1 MERSP
6 SARQEAAA
14 VGKRP
19 RPNQTS
25 AAAERDD
32 RRAGLT
38 AWTRARLR
46 KMLPDAPALDE
57 LEIVSGD
64 ASHRRYFRARPA
76 AATTYIAVDAP
87 PQLEDSR
94 PFVEVARLLRAAS
107 LRAPEPHAADLEQ
120 GYMLLEDFGDQLYL
134 PSLLRA
140 RESGDFETADR
151 LYRGAIDSLLDMQQH
166 VDPRKLP
173 AYDKTEL
180 EREMSLFP
188 DWFCRRWLQVEPNAE
203 QMEIIDGCFDFLCG
217 AALAQTRVAVHRD
230 YHSRNLMLPPTGA
243 DRPGILDFQD
253 AVHGACSY
261 DLVSLLRDCYIKW
274 DRRRLEDWIGH
285 YLEGARSRGIVSGV
299 SDAQFRR
306 DFDLMGLQ
314 RHLKVLGIF
323 CRLAIRDHKPGFL
336 ADIPLVMEYFA
347 EVAGEHREMA
357 PILSWFHREL
367 EPRARDKLQPVN

>member
-6 SARQEAAA
+6 STRQEAAA
-14 VGKRP
+14 PAAG
-19 RPNQTS
+19 
-25 AAAERDD
+25 AAAEQDG

-46 KMLPDAPALDE
+46 QMLPNAPELGK

-64 ASHRRYFRARPA
+64 ASHRRYFRARPTA
-76 AATTYIAVDAP
+76 ETSYIAVDAP
-87 PQLEDSR
+87 PQKEDSR
-94 PFVEVARLLRAAS
+94 PFVEVTRLLRAAS
-107 LRAPEPHAADLEQ
+107 LRAPELHAADLEQ

-134 PSLLRA
+134 PSLLQA
-140 RESGDFETADR
+140 QESGDFETVGR
-151 LYRGAIDSLLDMQQH
+151 LYRAAIDSLLDLQQH
-166 VDPRKLP
+166 VDPRELP

-180 EREMSLFP
+180 TREMSLFP

-217 AALAQTRVAVHRD
+217 AALAQTQVAVHRD
-230 YHSRNLMLPPTGA
+230 YHSRNLMLPRAGA

-253 AVHGACSY
+253 AVQGACSY

-274 DRRRLEDWIGH
+274 DRRRLEEWIGY

-323 CRLAIRDHKPGFL
+323 CRLTIRDHKAGFL
-336 ADIPLVMEYFA
+336 ADIPLVMEYFT
-347 EVAGEHREMA
+347 EVAGEYREME
-357 PILSWFHREL
+357 PIQSWFRREL
-367 EPRARDKLQPVN
+367 EPRAREKLRSVN

>member
-6 SARQEAAA
+6 STRQEAAA
-14 VGKRP
+14 PAAEKD
-19 RPNQTS
+19 
-25 AAAERDD
+25 AAAEQDGRL
-32 RRAGLT
+32 AGLT
-38 AWTRARLR
+38 VWTRARLR
-46 KMLPDAPALDE
+46 QMLPDAPELGE

-64 ASHRRYFRARPA
+64 ASHRRYFRARPTA
-76 AATTYIAVDAP
+76 ETSYIAVDAP
-87 PQLEDSR
+87 PQKEDSR
-94 PFVEVARLLRAAS
+94 PFVEVTRLLRGAS
-107 LRAPEPHAADLEQ
+107 LRAPELHAADLEQ

-134 PSLLRA
+134 PRLLRA
-140 RESGDFETADR
+140 RESGDLETVDR
-151 LYRGAIDSLLDMQQH
+151 LYRTAIDSLLDLQQH
-166 VDPRKLP
+166 VDPRELP

-180 EREMSLFP
+180 TREMSLFP
-188 DWFCRRWLQVEPNAE
+188 DWFCRRWLQVEPNTE

-230 YHSRNLMLPPTGA
+230 YHSRNLMLPPAGS

-261 DLVSLLRDCYIKW
+261 DLVSLLRDCYIRW
-274 DRRRLEDWIGH
+274 DRRRLEDWIGY
-285 YLEGARSRGIVSGV
+285 YLEGARSRGIVTGV

-323 CRLAIRDHKPGFL
+323 CRLTIRDHKPGFL
-336 ADIPLVMEYFA
+336 ADIPLVMEYFI
-347 EVAGEHREMA
+347 EVAREYREMGQ
-357 PILSWFHREL
+357 LESWFRREL